1 MRAEYDHQGLD
12 DRRAT
17 AHDNRLLYPG
27 MRDRNK
33 RPVQMFPFDF
43 QPMSGGRS
51 RALLSHTA
59 CRTQPP
65 REPPLTGCH
74 VRIV

>member
-17 AHDNRLLYPG
+17 SHDNRLLYPG

-51 RALLSHTA
+51 RALLSHCLPYPTA
-59 CRTQPP
+59 TRASAH
-65 REPPLTGCH
+65 RD

>member
-17 AHDNRLLYPG
+17 AHDQRLLYPG

-33 RPVQMFPFDF
+33 RPVQIFPFNF
-43 QPMSGGRS
+43 QPMSGGLARAPRS
-51 RALLSHTA
+51 HCLPCNRRASG
-59 CRTQPP
+59 R
-65 REPPLTGCH
+65 
-74 VRIV
+74 